1 MKDNNAD
8 SALLIFIKN
17 AELGKVKTRLANT
30 VGAAKALQIYRALMA
45 HTRQLAR
52 TVSVKR
58 LLFYSNFI
66 DTEDQ
71 WSTNEFQKH
80 LQEGD
85 DLGERMQQ
93 AFAFAFE
100 QHQKV
105 VIIGSDCASLTTD
118 ILSEA
123 FDLLD
128 QHPFVVGPAIDGG
141 YYLLGMNRFTPELFD
156 NMTWSTD
163 TVLSDTLQSIQ
174 SLGAT
179 YALLPQ
185 LSDID
190 FEEDWEKYGWEL
202 S

>member
-1 MKDNNAD
+1 M
-8 SALLIFIKN
+8 
-17 AELGKVKTRLANT
+17 
-30 VGAAKALQIYRALMA
+30 GAAKALQIYRALMA

-66 DTEDQ
+66 DTKDQ

-80 LQEGD
+80 LQQGD

-93 AFAFAFE
+93 AFSLAFE

-105 VIIGSDCASLTTD
+105 VIIGSDCASLTAD

-163 TVLSDTLQSIQ
+163 TVLSDTLQRIQ
-174 SLGAT
+174 SLEAT

-202 S
+202 P